1 MRSRQFNK
9 QLKRISEDSMKGRWL
24 SKSYSGDVMVL
35 AISDNHK
42 VSVDVEE
49 MRYRSAEAITHYL
62 NKFITFKIGS
72 TIIGA
77 SQEQFY
83 KIWTAMESFF
93 KLGGQGFHS
102 EKDFELDIENERIV
116 KSGETLGWIR
126 YLSYSNHMI
135 CLCSAEKIYQDQLA
149 TKYLKEGGEP
159 WQNMQ

>member
-9 QLKRISEDSMKGRWL
+9 RLKRISENNIEGRWL

-35 AISDNHK
+35 AVSDNHK

-49 MRYRSAEAITHYL
+49 MRYRSAETIAHYL
-62 NKFITFKIGS
+62 NKFITFKICN
-72 TIIGA
+72 TIIDTN
-77 SQEQFY
+77 QEQFY

-102 EKDFELDIENERIV
+102 EKDFELDIENGRIV

-126 YLSYSNHMI
+126 YLPYGNYMI
-135 CLCSAEKIYQDQLA
+135 CLCCTEKQ
-149 TKYLKEGGEP
+149 TKINVL
-159 WQNMQ
+159 QNT